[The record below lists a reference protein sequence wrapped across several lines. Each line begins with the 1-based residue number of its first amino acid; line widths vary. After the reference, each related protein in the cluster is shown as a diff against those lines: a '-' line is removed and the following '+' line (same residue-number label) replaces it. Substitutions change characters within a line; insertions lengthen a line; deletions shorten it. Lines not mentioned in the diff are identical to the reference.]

1 MDSLQSTEES
11 REVQLDE
18 AAQEIQAVA
27 SLYIN
32 VRTDRLNKL
41 KQRIRDIL
49 FEEQGRIPEG
59 VYIKLMDVLK

>member
-41 KQRIRDIL
+41 KQRIHDIL

>member
-27 SLYIN
+27 SLYMN
-32 VRTDRLNKL
+32 AKAHRLNKL
-41 KQRIRDIL
+41 KQRIHDIL
-49 FEEQGRIPEG
+49 FEEQERIPEG